1 MATKEQIAMA
11 LEAIGTLE
19 VYGLT
24 DQSTLQ
30 ISTDYVG
37 NVGTAYSRVFII
49 RDGDLVNITALVARA
64 TGATLKERKGD
75 GRWVIV
81 TKGMGYSRAQ
91 HITSC
96 LSYSM
101 FERADGM
108 AYNEF

>member
-1 MATKEQIAMA
+1 MATKEQIATA
-11 LEAIGTLE
+11 LEAMTTLYF
-19 VYGLT
+19 YGLT
-24 DQSTLQ
+24 EESTLQ

-37 NVGTAYSRVFII
+37 NVGTAYSRVFVI

-64 TGATLKERKGD
+64 TGATLKTRKSD

-81 TKGMGYSRAQ
+81 TRGMGYSRAQ
-91 HITSC
+91 HITSN